1 MPMHNYPDGRV
12 RFFVSTRARAAE
24 VHWAAPLLRR
34 ATPSHAATASRLRAE
49 RAGPP
54 AHRPWRRG
62 GSCPSPSP
70 CGPPRLQSVLSAS
83 ASPSCPSSSNESR
96 PVCTPRREGGSQGN
110 KMQRWDR
117 PPWRIVACLLP
128 AQVLVHSKGT
138 RTEAMDHQEESWPGQ
153 CAQPQGRRSRT
164 RTVVGRGS
172 QPWGRSAG
180 PLERQAS
187 LERLRAGTCGA
198 RRRGLAILGPKKG
211 TDEGHY
217 LLACGPFSSLLLA
230 LPLLVLVLVL
240 LWEVEDK

>member
-1 MPMHNYPDGRV
+1 
-12 RFFVSTRARAAE
+12 
-24 VHWAAPLLRR
+24 
-34 ATPSHAATASRLRAE
+34 
-49 RAGPP
+49 
-54 AHRPWRRG
+54 
-62 GSCPSPSP
+62 
-70 CGPPRLQSVLSAS
+70 
-83 ASPSCPSSSNESR
+83 
-96 PVCTPRREGGSQGN
+96 
-110 KMQRWDR
+110 MQRWDR

-138 RTEAMDHQEESWPGQ
+138 RTEAMDHQEVLRPGQ

-180 PLERQAS
+180 PLERLAS

-240 LWEVEDK
+240 WWEVEDK